1 MDNNGKPQP
10 QNQRE
15 DLEQRIYQM
24 LALLERAGE
33 QQRAAADTLARAGA
47 WEQRIDQAIESAT
60 IAAAGRIAESTRSA
74 LEGAIADS
82 AESLRQAARGA
93 VAAAENLRQPWWIHL
108 VMIVMTGILS
118 ASLAFWA
125 THTSDIAAYQ
135 QDQRNQQ
142 LIHEGQ
148 MLERVWPKLTPAQR
162 KKFEQIEAEQ

>member
-10 QNQRE
+10 QNQNE
-15 DLEQRIYQM
+15 DLEQRIYQV
-24 LALLERAGE
+24 LALLDRAGE
-33 QQRAAADTLARAGA
+33 QQRMAADALARASA
-47 WEQRIDQAIESAT
+47 LEQRIDQGIQIASG
-60 IAAAGRIAESTRSA
+60 AAAKRIAEEARSA
-74 LEGAIADS
+74 LDGAIADS

-93 VAAAENLRQPWWIHL
+93 VAAAENLRQPWWLHL
-108 VMIVMTGILS
+108 VIIVMTGILS

-125 THTSDIAAYQ
+125 THTSDLAAYQ

-162 KKFEQIEAEQ
+162 KKFEQLDSE

>member
-1 MDNNGKPQP
+1 MDNNG
-10 QNQRE
+10 QRH
-15 DLEQRIYQM
+15 DDNLVEQRIYQV

-33 QQRAAADTLARAGA
+33 HQRAEAETLARASA
-47 WEQRIDQAIESAT
+47 LEQRIDQGIQIASG
-60 IAAAGRIAESTRSA
+60 AAAKRIAEEARSA
-74 LEGAIADS
+74 LDGAIADS

-118 ASLAFWA
+118 ATLAFWA
-125 THTSDIAAYQ
+125 THTSDLAAYQ

-142 LIHEGQ
+142 LIREGQ

-162 KKFEQIEAEQ
+162 KRIEQLDAE